1 MDELQRRVAE
11 LRALGDQPSTA
22 EHRHLVIQALHDKFE
37 GVQSVALRVLGRW
50 GDEESIAAIRSFLE
64 GAFDRKSGWGIRRVA
79 CEALLPH
86 VREEDADWVLD
97 LYFELAHW
105 VTKHEVVRLVV
116 ALPVQK
122 ARHRLVAELRSA
134 DHKNRQAAVKA
145 IGNMP
150 FPDREQL
157 LSPMRDDPHPFVS
170 KSARLLLARA

>member
-1 MDELQRRVAE
+1 MDELQRQAAE
-11 LRALGDQPSTA
+11 LRALGDKPATPERRA
-22 EHRHLVIQALHDKFE
+22 LVIQALHCKFE

-50 GDEESIAAIRSFLE
+50 GDAESIAAIRSFLN
-64 GAFDRKSGWGIRRVA
+64 GAFDRKSGWAIRGVA
-79 CEALLPH
+79 CDALLPQVH
-86 VREEDADWVLD
+86 EEDVDWVLG
-97 LYFELAHW
+97 LYFGLPE
-105 VTKHEVVRLVV
+105 VVMKHELVRLVV

-134 DHKNRQAAVKA
+134 DPNNRQAAVKA

-157 LSPMRDDPHPFVS
+157 LSSMRDDPHPFVS